1 MSARLDAIAES
12 QLSGGDLPRWID
24 QLQPASF
31 RGVVFHVDTVEWTAG
46 DNVVLREYPFQ
57 DLPTVFRMGAG
68 VQEIKFSAYV
78 IGEDYHLQRAALMSA
93 LSGEGMLMHPTAGAM
108 RVFVAGKFVV
118 REAPTAEGGMA
129 RFDLHFVRADA
140 RRFPV
145 GVVSTPELATAK
157 AEAAKAAAVDS
168 FAAEWQ
174 VARKPGWVAEQAVGR
189 LRTSLDRVIG
199 PIRKAAAGLSGF
211 VADVN
216 SAYRTAV
223 DGLESLLAEPRRLAE
238 ALRNV
243 FQLPADLRAAAPRDF
258 QAAFSG
264 LFNLKD
270 TQPRA
275 PFEVSVMPALGA
287 GLVMYGTG
295 EASAVASASVG
306 QQEIEALSAA
316 GDRLIETLAIAAYV
330 QATAA
335 VDLQSYDEAMAM
347 RAVVHAQ
354 LVRMLKAG
362 SLSTAAAVTP
372 ATSWHDALLVLH
384 GVALADLQARSRDLV
399 RLTSY
404 TPESWQPVWY
414 VSYRLYGT
422 AAYADEILA
431 MNPHIQHPLLVP
443 PGRPLRV
450 VRHD

>member
-1 MSARLDAIAES
+1 M
-12 QLSGGDLPRWID
+12 
-24 QLQPASF
+24 
-31 RGVVFHVDTVEWTAG
+31 
-46 DNVVLREYPFQ
+46 
-57 DLPTVFRMGAG
+57 
-68 VQEIKFSAYV
+68 
-78 IGEDYHLQRAALMSA
+78 
-93 LSGEGMLMHPTAGAM
+93 
-108 RVFVAGKFVV
+108 
-118 REAPTAEGGMA
+118 
-129 RFDLHFVRADA
+129 
-140 RRFPV
+140 
-145 GVVSTPELATAK
+145 
-157 AEAAKAAAVDS
+157 
-168 FAAEWQ
+168 
-174 VARKPGWVAEQAVGR
+174 AEQAVGR
-189 LRTSLDRVIG
+189 IRTSLDRVIG
-199 PIRKAAAGLSGF
+199 PIRTAAAGLSEF

-238 ALRNV
+238 AVRNV

-258 QAAFSG
+258 QAAFAG
-264 LFNLKD
+264 LFNLRE

-275 PFEVSVMPALGA
+275 PFEVSVVPPVGG

-295 EASAVASASVG
+295 QASAVSGDSVG

-347 RAVVHAQ
+347 RAAVHGQ
-354 LVRMLKAG
+354 LVRMMKAG
-362 SLSTAAAVTP
+362 SGSTAAAVTP
-372 ATSWHDALLVLH
+372 ATSWYDALLVLH

-414 VSYRLYGT
+414 VSHRLYGT
-422 AAYADEILA
+422 TAYADEILA